1 MSLNRPLPFSAAFC
15 SAIATVLICA
25 ITVPAAA
32 QTAPAR
38 KPVPAMERTEH
49 EWKDGKQSSTF
60 GAHWTG
66 SELKMIREE
75 MTEYAGM
82 IEKNEFFF
90 NASALL
96 HYKQDRYP
104 VPGKSGATV
113 AIMTSFDKTGKPAIS
128 MKRIDGKAV
137 GPASAEE
144 IAQAQKHLA
153 ELLAITA
160 KVKR

>member
-1 MSLNRPLPFSAAFC
+1 MRLNHKLSLAGVMAAALLC
-15 SAIATVLICA
+15 VIA
-25 ITVPAAA
+25 VPAVA
-32 QTAPAR
+32 QSAPAK
-38 KPVPAMERTEH
+38 KPAPAMERTEH
-49 EWKDGKQSSTF
+49 EWKDGGRSSNF

-66 SELKMIREE
+66 GELKMIREE
-75 MTEYAGM
+75 MTENAGM

-90 NASALL
+90 NAGNLL

-104 VPGKSGATV
+104 APGKSGETT
-113 AIMTSFDKTGKPAIS
+113 AIMASFDKTGKPGMS
-128 MKRIDGKAV
+128 MKRIEGKPV
-137 GPASAEE
+137 GPVSPAE

>member
-1 MSLNRPLPFSAAFC
+1 MPLNRALPFCTAL
-15 SAIATVLICA
+15 ATLLLYA
-25 ITVPAAA
+25 ITAPALA
-32 QTAPAR
+32 QTAPV
-38 KPVPAMERTEH
+38 KKSVPPMERTEH
-49 EWKDGKQSSTF
+49 EWKDGRQSSTF

-75 MTEYAGM
+75 MTENAGM

-90 NASALL
+90 NAGALL

-104 VPGKSGATV
+104 VPGKSGDTV
-113 AIMTSFDKTGKPAIS
+113 AIMASFDKTGKPVTS
-128 MKRIDGKAV
+128 MKRVEGKPV
-137 GPASAEE
+137 GQASPAE

>member
-1 MSLNRPLPFSAAFC
+1 MPLKRKPAFVVVL
-15 SAIATVLICA
+15 AIALSCSIVA
-25 ITVPAAA
+25 PAVA
-32 QTAPAR
+32 QTPAPA
-38 KPVPAMERTEH
+38 KPAPPMERTEH
-49 EWKDGKQSSTF
+49 QWRDGARFSTF

-75 MTEYAGM
+75 ITENAGM

-90 NASALL
+90 NAGALL

-104 VPGKSGATV
+104 AEGKSAAAV
-113 AIMTSFDKTGKPAIS
+113 AIMASFDKTGKPAMS
-128 MKRIDGKAV
+128 MKRVDDKPV
-137 GPASAEE
+137 GPASPEDITLAL
-144 IAQAQKHLA
+144 KHLA

>member
-1 MSLNRPLPFSAAFC
+1 MPPNRKLPFYAALATLMFC
-15 SAIATVLICA
+15 TI
-25 ITVPAAA
+25 
-32 QTAPAR
+32 TAPAVAQTPSAA
-38 KPVPAMERTEH
+38 KPAAPAMERTEH
-49 EWKDGKQSSTF
+49 EWKGGSQSSTF

-66 SELKMIREE
+66 SELKMLREE
-75 MTEYAGM
+75 MNESAGM

-90 NASALL
+90 NAGALL

-104 VPGKSGATV
+104 APGKSGATV
-113 AIMTSFDKTGKPAIS
+113 AIMTSFDKTGKPWVS
-128 MKRIDGKAV
+128 MKRVDGKAV
-137 GPASAEE
+137 GPASPED

>member
-1 MSLNRPLPFSAAFC
+1 MPLNRSLSFC
-15 SAIATVLICA
+15 SVIATLLFAMIL
-25 ITVPAAA
+25 PAAA
-32 QTAPAR
+32 QTAAV
-38 KPVPAMERTEH
+38 KKTAPAMERTEH
-49 EWKDGKQSSTF
+49 EWKDGVRSSTF

-75 MTEYAGM
+75 VKESAGM

-90 NASALL
+90 NAGALL

-104 VPGKSGATV
+104 AEGKSGAAV
-113 AIMTSFDKTGKPAIS
+113 AIMMSFDKTGKPAMS
-128 MKRIDGKAV
+128 LKRVDGKPM
-137 GPASAEE
+137 GSASPDE

-160 KVKR
+160 RVKR

>member
-1 MSLNRPLPFSAAFC
+1 MPLNRALSFC
-15 SAIATVLICA
+15 AA
-25 ITVPAAA
+25 ITSLLLCTIAVSAVA
-32 QTAPAR
+32 QTAPV
-38 KPVPAMERTEH
+38 KKSVPPMERTEH
-49 EWKDGKQSSTF
+49 EWKDGKRSSTF
-60 GAHWTG
+60 GAHWSG

-75 MTEYAGM
+75 MVENAGM

-90 NASALL
+90 NAGTLL

-104 VPGKSGATV
+104 APGKNAPTV
-113 AIMTSFDKTGKPAIS
+113 AIMTSFDKTGKPGIS
-128 MKRIDGKAV
+128 MKRIDGQTA
-137 GPASAEE
+137 GPASPDE